1 MSDLFEEFDRFRIPA
16 PKGLDDEGL
25 EGDALTAATLKVE
38 TILGG
43 LSSFDGG
50 GGFLGGAK
58 EDVLLRG
65 RSDADVKRHFASVNK
80 VSDVDVSWT
89 GKRAGKKARHFLCGI
104 ERG

>member
-50 GGFLGGAK
+50 GGLLGGG
-58 EDVLLRG
+58 LLGAAFSAPSPR
-65 RSDADVKRHFASVNK
+65 RNTLLSS
-80 VSDVDVSWT
+80 
-89 GKRAGKKARHFLCGI
+89 L
-104 ERG
+104 